1 MSEIDPD
8 IQMPDEEPNSPADQ
22 SPPRPP
28 DEMTDAD
35 AEDTLENMRELVDQ
49 ISSLSKESDGEALK
63 EIESQLPQN
72 QEPGEGN
79 TATDSLEPDARQNEM
94 VDQALA
100 PIGEQAI
107 ESPESV
113 ENTIKTEG
121 IGDSYIASLDD
132 DIDLLLEDIDKVV
145 VQAVSDTSDSSGGEI
160 PVAGDAMS
168 VTATEALSSQEEPVP
183 QNDSEDPSGVIAT
196 DAGDAGEVGESA
208 GLDPGGD
215 EIIAETE
222 TQDATVAPSPSELE
236 SSSEQATPVESVE
249 NKKPPVTSEAADT
262 GGVETSTDISS
273 EFDAPLSQVKSEQ
286 PAKTTVSKAQDTDQ
300 SPDMASKSTQAE
312 SGEPTRTPILKEQ
325 KKGST
330 PKEIKPHSNATQ
342 AQDDLA
348 MRALDEAMADD
359 VAQMI
364 AGDTDAIEAVLDGI
378 FDEQAILVQN
388 DEDFMN
394 ESALGGMIQSDN
406 PVEESGAKSGS
417 PSDSPTETASD
428 VGEVIDEEIAAIG
441 SPETRKETS
450 TASVS
455 DRPETDEKSIDQAA
469 QKPAAATKVARAAE
483 AEAVTGEPQLAPA
496 ERKNKW
502 LERVQ
507 AAFEI
512 IEPPLITVLS
522 GLNYPLRKIPKK
534 LRPAM
539 DWLAL
544 SLVFWVPIV
553 WVLALFVVK

>member
-1 MSEIDPD
+1 
-8 IQMPDEEPNSPADQ
+8 
-22 SPPRPP
+22 
-28 DEMTDAD
+28 
-35 AEDTLENMRELVDQ
+35 
-49 ISSLSKESDGEALK
+49 
-63 EIESQLPQN
+63 
-72 QEPGEGN
+72 
-79 TATDSLEPDARQNEM
+79 
-94 VDQALA
+94 
-100 PIGEQAI
+100 
-107 ESPESV
+107 
-113 ENTIKTEG
+113 
-121 IGDSYIASLDD
+121 
-132 DIDLLLEDIDKVV
+132 
-145 VQAVSDTSDSSGGEI
+145 
-160 PVAGDAMS
+160 
-168 VTATEALSSQEEPVP
+168 
-183 QNDSEDPSGVIAT
+183 
-196 DAGDAGEVGESA
+196 
-208 GLDPGGD
+208 
-215 EIIAETE
+215 
-222 TQDATVAPSPSELE
+222 
-236 SSSEQATPVESVE
+236 
-249 NKKPPVTSEAADT
+249 
-262 GGVETSTDISS
+262 
-273 EFDAPLSQVKSEQ
+273 
-286 PAKTTVSKAQDTDQ
+286 
-300 SPDMASKSTQAE
+300 
-312 SGEPTRTPILKEQ
+312 
-325 KKGST
+325 
-330 PKEIKPHSNATQ
+330 
-342 AQDDLA
+342 

-406 PVEESGAKSGS
+406 PVEESGEKSGS
-417 PSDSPTETASD
+417 PSDSPMETASD
-428 VGEVIDEEIAAIG
+428 IGEEIDEEIAAIG

-455 DRPETDEKSIDQAA
+455 DLPETDEKSIDQAA
-469 QKPAAATKVARAAE
+469 QKPAAATKVVSAAEAEATKVARAAE

-507 AAFEI
+507 AAIEI